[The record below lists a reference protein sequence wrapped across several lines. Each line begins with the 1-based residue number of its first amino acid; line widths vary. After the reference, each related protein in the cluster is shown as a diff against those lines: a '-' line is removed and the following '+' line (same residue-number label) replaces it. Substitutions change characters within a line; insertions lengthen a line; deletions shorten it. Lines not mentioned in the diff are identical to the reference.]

1 MKTLLKNIVSTLGNF
16 FFHLKTKNALPVY
29 VKKILVISL
38 YFRGDVLFNTA
49 SIKILKKIYPEAKID
64 VMVKSRSSEVL
75 HENPDINKL
84 IVFDD
89 IKTADYNDCTEIKL
103 NEKFSLLKKIR
114 KERYDICA
122 DLTGKYT
129 TALIA
134 LFGNFKYSF
143 GLNYNGFGF
152 CYTKFVNSDTQ
163 NSKGHLSDK
172 YSDVVKEGLNID
184 EEIWS
189 DLNKNIYGKCFILIS
204 ESEKKEAGIIIDNL
218 GIDTERPLICLQTT
232 AGWSA
237 KEWDETNY
245 SGLLNK
251 FMLSGYSYVL
261 VGSDS
266 DRERNFRILDTLSG
280 EHRKYFLSLPLKIN
294 AAIIGHSDL
303 FIGSDSIGLHL
314 AGALNVPSIGLF
326 GPTNPAFSNP
336 RGDIHKVIY
345 NKLSCSASEDEQYC
359 TRNAGKSCMTLDCLK
374 DISADEV
381 FKEAE
386 VLLSVKFHRKGIS
399 A

>member
-1 MKTLLKNIVSTLGNF
+1 MKTQLLNIFSVLGNF
-16 FFHLKTKNALPVY
+16 FFYFRKKNTPPAE
-29 VKKILVISL
+29 VKKILIISL

-64 VMVKSRSSEVL
+64 VLVKSRSAEVL
-75 HENPDINKL
+75 QGNPDINKL

-89 IKTADYNDCTEIKL
+89 IKTADYNDCTEMNLNKKL
-103 NEKFSLLKKIR
+103 SLLKNIR
-114 KERYDICA
+114 KERYDFYA

-152 CYTKFVNSDTQ
+152 CYSKFVCSDTQ
-163 NSKGHLSDK
+163 NSKGQLSDK
-172 YSDVVKEGLNID
+172 YSLVVKEGLNID
-184 EEIWS
+184 EEKWNDI
-189 DLNKNIYGKCFILIS
+189 NKNINGKCFIHIS
-204 ESEKKEAGIIIDNL
+204 QSEKEEAGIIIDNL

-245 SGLLNK
+245 SELINK
-251 FMLSGYSYVL
+251 FMRSGYSFL
-261 VGSDS
+261 LIGSDS
-266 DRERNFRILDTLSG
+266 DRERNFRILDTLPDKQ
-280 EHRKYFLSLPLKIN
+280 RKYFLSLPLKIN
-294 AAIIGHSDL
+294 AAIISHSDL

-345 NKLSCSASEDEQYC
+345 KKLNCSASDDEQYC

-381 FKEAE
+381 YKKAE
-386 VLLSVKFHRKGIS
+386 VLLSMKFHREGIS
-399 A
+399 V